1 MLNVYNDTFK
11 VAEVFCCQKN
21 VMLLG
26 AGHFIGE
33 KHKHKAK
40 QSYR

>member
-1 MLNVYNDTFK
+1 MFTITRLKLQRTFG
-11 VAEVFCCQKN
+11 CCQKN
-21 VMLLG
+21 LMLLG

-33 KHKHKAK
+33 KHKHEAK